1 MSNQSEE
8 IIKSHVIWAIGGGLI
23 PLPIVD
29 FVAVTSIQLDMVR
42 QLCDL
47 HDVNYEKQAGKSL
60 VSALAGTSLASIG
73 ASFVKAIPGIG
84 SLLGGVS
91 MSLMS
96 GASTY
101 ALGTVFQTHFSRGGN
116 LDNLSVEDF
125 QSLYKEKVEEGK
137 KKAKEWKKEEEQE
150 KRSGTISREKML
162 KELDKLSLL
171 KEQGVI
177 DDAEYGGGVV
187 MPNYDQPS
195 NVKLMMGMF

>member
-1 MSNQSEE
+1 MSNQAEE

-42 QLCDL
+42 QLCEL
-47 HDVNYEKQAGKSL
+47 HDVSYEKRAGKSL

-73 ASFVKAIPGIG
+73 ASFVKAIPGVG

-101 ALGTVFQTHFSRGGN
+101 ALGIVFQIHFARGGN

-125 QSLYKEKVEEGK
+125 KSLYKEKVEEGK
-137 KKAKEWKKEEEQE
+137 KKAKEWKAEEDRE

-162 KELDKLSLL
+162 QELEKLSLL
-171 KEQGVI
+171 KNQGVI
-177 DDAEYGGGVV
+177 NEAEYNSMRQKVLDSFIG
-187 MPNYDQPS
+187 
-195 NVKLMMGMF
+195 

>member
-177 DDAEYGGGVV
+177 DDAEYNSMRQKVLDSFIG
-187 MPNYDQPS
+187 
-195 NVKLMMGMF
+195 

>member
-1 MSNQSEE
+1 MSTQSEE
-8 IIKSHVIWAIGGGLI
+8 IIKTHVIWAVGGGLI
-23 PLPIVD
+23 PLPLVD

-42 QLCDL
+42 QLCEL
-47 HDVNYEKQAGKSL
+47 HNVSYEKRAGKSL

-73 ASFVKAIPGIG
+73 ASFVKAIPGFG

-116 LDNLSVEDF
+116 LDNLSVKDF

-137 KKAKEWKKEEEQE
+137 TKAKEWKAEEDKE

-162 KELDKLSLL
+162 QELEKLALM
-171 KEQGVI
+171 KNQGI
-177 DDAEYGGGVV
+177 INDAEYSSMRQKVLDSFIG
-187 MPNYDQPS
+187 
-195 NVKLMMGMF
+195 

>member
-137 KKAKEWKKEEEQE
+137 KKAKKWKKEEEQE

-162 KELDKLSLL
+162 QELEKLSLL

-177 DDAEYGGGVV
+177 DDAEYNSMRQKVLDSFIG
-187 MPNYDQPS
+187 
-195 NVKLMMGMF
+195 